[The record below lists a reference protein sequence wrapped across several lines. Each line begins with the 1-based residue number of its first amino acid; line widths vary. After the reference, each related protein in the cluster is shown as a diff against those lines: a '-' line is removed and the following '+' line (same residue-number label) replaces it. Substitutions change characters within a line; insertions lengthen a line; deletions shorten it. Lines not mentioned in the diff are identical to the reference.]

1 MGERELLEELG
12 RLREQVERAA
22 SRINELNARLA
33 GSGAERL
40 ETRGDDLVSRLE
52 MRVEEVADL
61 E

>member
-1 MGERELLEELG
+1 MSEREMIEEIA

-22 SRINELNARLA
+22 SRLNELNARL
-33 GSGAERL
+33 GGADAQRI
-40 ETRGDDLVSRLE
+40 ETRDDLKARLE